1 MRPLRVLLFTIVTVA
16 ASALPAWADL
26 TLFVGGQSAP
36 TTRRTTGIALGTG
49 LLILGFEG
57 EYAQAKADD
66 DCFTGTS
73 TCAPSVR
80 TVMFNVLLQTPRG
93 TVPHA
98 QLYFTGGGGYF
109 RERFEA
115 LDIQH
120 SGVGTNLGGGVKI
133 NLVGPLR
140 VRIDY
145 RVFKLGNDA
154 VYSTSQRFT
163 VGANLAF

>member
-1 MRPLRVLLFTIVTVA
+1 MRPLRLLLFTIVTVA
-16 ASALPAWADL
+16 ATALPAWADL
-26 TLFVGGQSAP
+26 TLFVGGQTAP
-36 TTRRTTGIALGTG
+36 ATRRTTGLSLGTG

-66 DCFTGTS
+66 DCLTGTS

-80 TVMFNVLLQTPRG
+80 TVMFNVLVQTPKG

-98 QLYFTGGGGYF
+98 QLYFTAGGGYF
-109 RERFEA
+109 RERFES

-120 SGVGTNLGGGVKI
+120 DGVGTNLGGGVKV

-140 VRIDY
+140 LRIDY

-154 VYSTSQRFT
+154 VHSSPQRFT

>member
-1 MRPLRVLLFTIVTVA
+1 MRPLRLLLFTTFAVA
-16 ASALPAWADL
+16 ATALPAWADL
-26 TLFVGGQSAP
+26 TLFVGGQTAP
-36 TTRRTTGIALGTG
+36 ATRRTTGLSLGTG

-57 EYAQAKADD
+57 EYTQAKADD
-66 DCFTGTS
+66 DCLTGTG

-80 TVMFNVLLQTPRG
+80 TVMFNVLLQTPKG

-98 QLYFTGGGGYF
+98 QLYFTAGGGYF
-109 RERFEA
+109 RERFES

-120 SGVGTNLGGGVKI
+120 DGVGTNLGGGVKV

-140 VRIDY
+140 LRIDY

-154 VYSTSQRFT
+154 VYSSPQRFT